1 VAVWVRR
8 FVPNAVDVLATLPWM
23 ETRHAGAP
31 AGLLL
36 AAGEGSR
43 LGTPK
48 ALVEIGGTRLVD
60 RGVRMLHE
68 AGCTPIV
75 VVTGAARVDVAGAVV
90 VHNPEWRT
98 GMGSSFRAG
107 LSALAPD
114 CPAVVVA
121 LVDQPNVTAEAVLRL
136 RAAYDD
142 GARVA
147 VAAYGGRPR
156 NPVLIAR
163 EHFAEAAGYAKGD
176 VGAREFLRARSD
188 LVVPVPCDDVAD
200 PGDIDTPEDLRRF
213 GGSGLS
219 SGA

>member
-1 VAVWVRR
+1 
-8 FVPNAVDVLATLPWM
+8 M

-75 VVTGAARVDVAGAVV
+75 VITGAARVDVAGAVV

-98 GMGSSFRAG
+98 GMGSSLRTG

-114 CPAVVVA
+114 CPAAVIA
-121 LVDQPNVTAEAVLRL
+121 LVDQPDVTAAAVRRL
-136 RAAYDD
+136 QAAYEA

-147 VAAYGGRPR
+147 VATYGGRPR
-156 NPVLIAR
+156 NPVLIAH
-163 EHFAEAAGYAKGD
+163 EYFDEASAHAKGD

-188 LVVPVPCDDVAD
+188 IVVPVACDDIAD
-200 PGDIDTPEDLRRF
+200 PGDIDTPEDLQRY
-213 GGSGLS
+213 GGSR
-219 SGA
+219 

>member
-1 VAVWVRR
+1 
-8 FVPNAVDVLATLPWM
+8 M
-23 ETRHAGAP
+23 KGRHVGAP

-48 ALVEIGGTRLVD
+48 ALVEIGGSRLVD

-75 VVTGAARVDVAGAVV
+75 VVTGAARVDVPGAVV
-90 VHNPEWRT
+90 VHNPGWRS
-98 GMGSSFRAG
+98 GMGSSLRTG

-114 CPAVVVA
+114 CPAVVIA

-156 NPVLIAR
+156 NPVLIAG
-163 EHFAEAAGYAKGD
+163 EHFAEAAAYAEGD

-188 LVVPVPCDDVAD
+188 IVVPVPCDDVAD
-200 PGDIDTPEDLRRF
+200 PRDIDTPEDLRRF
-213 GGSGLS
+213 SGHT
-219 SGA
+219 GHRR

>member
-1 VAVWVRR
+1 
-8 FVPNAVDVLATLPWM
+8 M
-23 ETRHAGAP
+23 GIRHEGAP

-36 AAGEGSR
+36 AAGEGRR

-48 ALVEIGGTRLVD
+48 ALVEID
-60 RGVRMLHE
+60 GVRLTDRAVGMLHE

-90 VHNPEWRT
+90 VHNPDWRT
-98 GMGSSFRAG
+98 GMGSSLRTG

-114 CPAVVVA
+114 CPAAVIA
-121 LVDQPNVTAEAVLRL
+121 LVDQPKVTAAAVRRL
-136 RAAYDD
+136 REAYDA

-147 VAAYGGRPR
+147 VASYDGRPR

-163 EHFAEAAGYAKGD
+163 EHFAEAAAYAEGD
-176 VGAREFLRARSD
+176 KGAREFLRARPD

-200 PGDIDTPEDLRRF
+200 PEDIDTPEDLARF
-213 GGSGLS
+213 S
-219 SGA
+219 

>member
-1 VAVWVRR
+1 
-8 FVPNAVDVLATLPWM
+8 M

-36 AAGEGSR
+36 AAGEGRR

-68 AGCTPIV
+68 AGCTPIIV
-75 VVTGAARVDVAGAVV
+75 ITGAARVDVAGAVV
-90 VHNPEWRT
+90 VHNPDWRT
-98 GMGSSFRAG
+98 GMGSSLRAG

-121 LVDQPNVTAEAVLRL
+121 LVDQPNVTPEAVLRL
-136 RAAYDD
+136 REAYAT

-147 VAAYGGRPR
+147 VASYGGRPR
-156 NPVLIAR
+156 NPVLIAH
-163 EHFAEAAGYAKGD
+163 EYFVEAAAYAEGD
-176 VGAREFLRARSD
+176 VGAREFVRARSD
-188 LVVPVPCDDVAD
+188 IVVSVPCDDVAD
-200 PGDIDTPEDLRRF
+200 PDDIDTPEDLRRY
-213 GGSGLS
+213 S
-219 SGA
+219 

>member
-1 VAVWVRR
+1 
-8 FVPNAVDVLATLPWM
+8 M

-48 ALVEIGGTRLVD
+48 ALVELGGVRLVD

-90 VHNPEWRT
+90 VHNPDWRT
-98 GMGSSFRAG
+98 GMGSSFKAG
-107 LSALAPD
+107 MSALAPD

-121 LVDQPNVTAEAVLRL
+121 LVDQPNVTPEAVLRL
-136 RAAYDD
+136 RAAYDA

-147 VAAYGGRPR
+147 VATYGGKPR

-163 EHFAEAAGYAKGD
+163 EHFAEAAAYAKGD
-176 VGAREFLRARSD
+176 VGAREFLRARTEI
-188 LVVPVPCDDVAD
+188 VVPVSCDDVAD
-200 PGDIDTPEDLRRF
+200 PGDIDTPEDLRRH
-213 GGSGLS
+213 SGHP
-219 SGA
+219 G

>member
-1 VAVWVRR
+1 
-8 FVPNAVDVLATLPWM
+8 M
-23 ETRHAGAP
+23 ETRHSGAP

-36 AAGEGSR
+36 AAGEGRR

-48 ALVEIGGTRLVD
+48 ALVEIDGVRLTD

-68 AGCTPIV
+68 AGCTPII

-90 VHNPEWRT
+90 VHNPDWRT
-98 GMGSSFRAG
+98 GMGSSLRAG

-114 CPAVVVA
+114 CPAVVIA

-136 RAAYDD
+136 RTAHED

-147 VAAYGGRPR
+147 VASYGGRPR

-163 EHFAEAAGYAKGD
+163 EYFAEAAMYAEGD
-176 VGAREFLRARSD
+176 VGARDFLRARAD
-188 LVVPVPCDDVAD
+188 IVVPVPCDDVAD

-213 GGSGLS
+213 S
-219 SGA
+219 SDSTR